1 MSANDTAHEHESFIK
16 TPKQLVVVGVLAFVL
31 PVSLIIMLAQFV
43 LSTAGTDQAGATS
56 EATMARIK
64 PVAEITV
71 AAAGAEGAVRTGEE
85 IVKAVCSACHA
96 TGAAGAPKIGD
107 KGAWGPRLAAGLN
120 GLLQS
125 ATKGKG
131 AMPPKGGATDLS
143 DYELARAIV
152 YMANQSG
159 GSLKEPPAPKAAAAK
174 K

>member
-1 MSANDTAHEHESFIK
+1 
-16 TPKQLVVVGVLAFVL
+16 
-31 PVSLIIMLAQFV
+31 
-43 LSTAGTDQAGATS
+43 
-56 EATMARIK
+56 MARIK